1 MKGLP
6 IGPSSRR
13 PAPAP
18 GHRPRGMS
26 RPREAAPSPW
36 STQSSIWAMTSRRR
50 ANTGSRRLPPG
61 FKHKG
66 VCALLEGLRAEL
78 AIYSLSATTP
88 AAPASRPARTPSTRH
103 GRDQGRYASSLAA
116 ITACHG
122 SGWLTRAALHPRL
135 AAFLFLLRGAVS
147 SARRAPTNIHF
158 RATAHVLSITPD
170 RSADSPTATRSRHTR
185 DSSRHGL

>member
-1 MKGLP
+1 LP
-6 IGPSSRR
+6 
-13 PAPAP
+13 
-18 GHRPRGMS
+18 H
-26 RPREAAPSPW
+26 
-36 STQSSIWAMTSRRR
+36 
-50 ANTGSRRLPPG
+50 G

-88 AAPASRPARTPSTRH
+88 AAPASSLARTPSTRH

-122 SGWLTRAALHPRL
+122 SGWLTRAALVVHPRL

-147 SARRAPTNIHF
+147 SARRAPTNVHF
-158 RATAHVLSITPD
+158 RAVHHARPFSGLAKCDEVAPHPRLLPPRLVARFMGD
-170 RSADSPTATRSRHTR
+170 QDSA
-185 DSSRHGL
+185 